1 MRKHAMRRVRD
12 CHAPYR
18 NGILSIVRSVLP
30 VLFLL
35 CMVAGAK
42 VYGQSGHTVKGT
54 VTDEKGQPLPGV
66 SVQIKGTS
74 KGASTGAD
82 GGFQISVPDENTIL
96 FFSYVGYKRTEL
108 KAGNQQ
114 HLQVKLASSE
124 SALNEVIVVGYGTQK
139 KGNVLGAVASL
150 DGTGLIEKPLGRV
163 EQALIG
169 QLPGVQVRQQTS
181 MPGQGLSI
189 LVRGSGSIT
198 AGSEPLYVIDG
209 FPLDVASNNGSGG
222 FSGSPLNNLNP
233 NDIESIQVL
242 KDAAAGAIYGSR
254 AANGVVIIITKKG
267 QSGKAKISFN
277 AYTGL
282 NKIAKKLD
290 VLSAD
295 EWVAMAT
302 EVANSNWVK
311 SGAGRSA
318 SQTNAERRTILGLPD
333 GTVNTSYMTDDRWA
347 LPGHPGLTY
356 LDWQD
361 EIYRTAPFGNYEL
374 SASGGTDN
382 VHYFFSGN
390 HLSQTG
396 TVVGS
401 DYKNYGARANIEAN
415 VGKKVR
421 VGINIAP
428 TYSENNAP
436 DAEGKDNQTMKAAQI
451 SPVVEAA
458 AGNMTGAGSFGAY
471 TWSSPRLISP
481 YAYLN
486 SVTSM
491 VKTTRLLNSMFAEY
505 QVIPGLFLKSTI
517 NFDNM
522 DQSTKRYIPDG
533 VVVGAATERFTNPGK
548 NAAGSYAGFKKQN
561 FVNEN
566 TISYNKVFAKDHTI
580 SAIAG
585 ISYNWVHLESYTIS
599 TAGGYANGTIETL
612 NNAIPNSAGVTVT
625 GNTTESNNT
634 LFSYFGRVQY
644 DYKSKYLLSATLR
657 KDASSKFGSANRWG
671 TFPSA
676 SIGWRI
682 SEEPFLKDVSFIKDL
697 KVRLSWG
704 KSGNNNIG
712 NYSAIPVLTSAGYSF
727 GGNAPVPA
735 NGQVLSGLANPN
747 LKWETSNTWNAGLDG
762 SFLRSRINI
771 TVDVYQK
778 KNTDLLLNLPV
789 LGASGFSSSLQNI
802 GAVQNR
808 GLELGINTV
817 NVTKK
822 DFQWTTNAN
831 IAFNSNKVLA
841 LGPDDAPIE
850 IASAYSGSNA
860 PFLLQKGLPMF
871 SYYVTKVTGILTEAD
886 IADKNVAKLAKQTAG
901 DAKYYD
907 RDASG
912 TIDAKDRVVYGQPS
926 PKYTWGISNT
936 FKYKDFDLGVQIYGQ
951 HGGSI
956 LSYFGRAVD
965 FSGSTT
971 ANVLG
976 VWRERWTPQ
985 NQNYNAPRGKFGS
998 SYTVPYVTSDWVYS
1012 SDFWRIQNITLGY
1025 NLKGLIKTNAISA
1038 ARITASLQNWFSHDK
1053 YKGGVNPEAQ
1063 NTNTSGNS
1071 SYALPGDYSAVPL
1084 SKVATIG
1091 LNVTF

>member
-1 MRKHAMRRVRD
+1 MQKRARRVRD

-18 NGILSIVRSVLP
+18 TGMLP
-30 VLFLL
+30 VLKFIFPVVFLL
-35 CMVAGAK
+35 CLMTGTMVYA
-42 VYGQSGHTVKGT
+42 QSGHIVQGT

-66 SVQIKGTS
+66 SVQLKGTS
-74 KGASTGAD
+74 KGTSSGPD
-82 GGFQISVPDENTIL
+82 GRFQINVPDDNAIL
-96 FFSYVGYKRTEL
+96 FFSYVGYK
-108 KAGNQQ
+108 KAEIPAGKVQQ
-114 HLQVKLASSE
+114 LPVKLTAGE

-150 DGTGLIEKPLGRV
+150 DGANLIEKPLGRM

-169 QLPGVQVRQQTS
+169 AMPGVQVRQQTS

-198 AGSEPLYVIDG
+198 AGTEPLYVIDG

-233 NDIESIQVL
+233 NDIENIQVL

-254 AANGVVIIITKKG
+254 AANGVVLITTKRG

-282 NKIAKKLD
+282 SKISKKLD
-290 VLSAD
+290 VLNAD

-302 EVANSNWVK
+302 TVANTAWVN
-311 SGAGRSA
+311 SAAGRSA
-318 SQTNAERRTILGLPD
+318 SQTNEERRVILGLPV
-333 GTVNTSYMTDDRWA
+333 GSVNTSYMTDDRWA
-347 LPGHPGLTY
+347 QPGHPGLTY

-361 EIYRTAPFGNYEL
+361 EIYRTAPFGNYEI

-415 VGKKVR
+415 VGKSLR
-421 VGINIAP
+421 IGINIAP

-436 DAEGKDNQTMKAAQI
+436 DAEGKDNQSMKAAQI
-451 SPVVEAA
+451 SPVVEAT
-458 AGNMTGAGSFGAY
+458 AGNLSGSGAFGTY

-505 QVIPGLFLKSTI
+505 QVIPGLTLKSTI
-517 NFDNM
+517 NFDNT

-566 TISYNKVFAKDHTI
+566 TISYNTVLAKDHTI

-585 ISYNWVHLESYTIS
+585 VSYNWVHLESYTIS
-599 TAGGYANGTIETL
+599 TAGGYANGVIETL
-612 NNAIPNSAGVTVT
+612 NNAIPNSAGVTVN

-644 DYKSKYLLSATLR
+644 DYRSKYLLSATLR
-657 KDASSKFGSANRWG
+657 RDASSRFGADNRWG

-676 SIGWRI
+676 SVGWRI
-682 SEEPFLKDVSFIKDL
+682 SEEPFLKDLSFIEDL

-712 NYSAIPVLTSAGYSF
+712 NYSSIPLLTSAGYSF
-727 GGNAPVPA
+727 GGNAQVPA
-735 NGQVLSGLANPN
+735 NGQVLSGLANPG

-762 SFLRSRINI
+762 SFLRNRVNVTI
-771 TVDVYQK
+771 DVYQK

-789 LGASGFSSSLQNI
+789 LAASGFSSSLQNI
-802 GAVQNR
+802 GSVQNR
-808 GLELGINTV
+808 GLELGINTI
-817 NVTKK
+817 TIAKK
-822 DFQWTTNAN
+822 NFQWTTSAN
-831 IAFNSNKVLA
+831 IAFNSNKVLS
-841 LGPDDAPIE
+841 LGPDNAPIE

-860 PFLLQKGLPMF
+860 PYLLQKGLPMF
-871 SYYVTKVTGILTEAD
+871 SYYVTKVTGILTAAD
-886 IADKNVAKLAKQTAG
+886 IADEKVAKLAKQTVG
-901 DAKYYD
+901 DARYYD
-907 RDASG
+907 RDNNGVINAN
-912 TIDAKDRVVYGQPS
+912 DRVVYGQPS
-926 PKYTWGISNT
+926 PKYTWGINNT

-951 HGGSI
+951 HGGSV
-956 LSYFGRAVD
+956 LSYLGRAMD

-976 VWRERWTPQ
+976 IWRDRWTPE
-985 NQNYNAPRGKFGS
+985 NQNYKAPRGKYGAT
-998 SYTVPYVTSDWVYS
+998 YTVPSVTSDWIYS
-1012 SDFWRIQNITLGY
+1012 TDFWRIQNITLGY
-1025 NLKGLIKTNAISA
+1025 NLKGIIRTNAISG

-1053 YKGGVNPEAQ
+1053 YTGGVNPEAQ
-1063 NTNTSGNS
+1063 NTNNSGNA
-1071 SYALPGDYSAVPL
+1071 SYALPGDYGAVPL
-1084 SKVATIG
+1084 SKTATIG